1 MMNYVTNLVIERVM
15 FNAVWDPAGVWTQ
28 ENAEKLLQN
37 AQEYW
42 AEVNNAVKD
51 KPDSCRAPTSLRT
64 RLGRKPMQVEEL

>member
-28 ENAEKLLQN
+28 EKAEKLLQN

-42 AEVNNAVKD
+42 AEVNH
-51 KPDSCRAPTSLRT
+51 
-64 RLGRKPMQVEEL
+64 